1 MRAERPDV
9 IKTLKEFLKNGS
21 GSGKIFAGGVAFCA
35 DRVYTVCMNTFLTR
49 IPVAHRGLHDET
61 MPENSIP
68 AFRAA
73 AEAGYAIETD
83 VHFTKDGQLI
93 VFHDDDL
100 LRMTGDARTVES
112 CTMSELKALK
122 LKNSNESIPTFA
134 EFLEAA
140 DGAPLLIEIKN
151 MKVKGKAIAEALSKA
166 LADYKGEYAIQSFNP
181 FYARAYKK
189 LHPEVMCGVLASA
202 KMSSKEDVLRWRIKA
217 YFLSRLKFNILTRPD
232 FVSYNHVGLPVPA
245 VTRFK
250 GAKLAWT
257 IRSAEEEREAR
268 KYVDN
273 IIFENYL
280 AQKQ

>member
-1 MRAERPDV
+1 MP
-9 IKTLKEFLKNGS
+9 
-21 GSGKIFAGGVAFCA
+21 
-35 DRVYTVCMNTFLTR
+35 MNTFLTR

-83 VHFTKDGQLI
+83 VHFTKDGQLA

-100 LRMTGDARTVES
+100 VRMTGDPRTVES

-122 LKNSNESIPTFA
+122 LKNSNETIPTFA
-134 EFLEAA
+134 EFLQAA
-140 DGAPLLIEIKN
+140 NGAPLLIEIKN
-151 MKVKGKAIAEALSKA
+151 MKVKGEVIAKALSEALEG
-166 LADYKGEYAIQSFNP
+166 YKGEYAIQSFNP
-181 FYARAYKK
+181 FYAHAYKK
-189 LHPEVMCGVLASA
+189 LHPEILCGVLASA
-202 KMSSKEDVLRWRIKA
+202 KMSSKGDTLGWRIKA
-217 YFLSRLKFNILTRPD
+217 HFLSRLKFNFITKPD

-257 IRSAEEEREAR
+257 IRSAEAEHEAR

-273 IIFENYL
+273 IIFENYR
-280 AQKQ
+280 AKI